1 MEIPHTTRVNSM
13 PSDKKQG
20 SVSLPALHAAVT
32 KEELLLLNKAAKKAA
47 LSGNREL
54 TEEYRKKGVSLDIIG
69 RAVGLSGNWDYAEYL
84 LEQNPQSLTLATE
97 LAIGFR
103 MIKDSTSV
111 NKLKLLGANMAIVL
125 SETDSFLP
133 KHVPAV
139 VKLTGGVSKNTPTPQ
154 VTTEKR
160 KTPDSVIIS
169 PASNTPSSQARKDE
183 ISEKITKTKTSLP
196 EIKHVQ
202 ARPNTFFKPKK
213 NQVLDDSSNDSFK
226 LDSD

>member
-84 LEQNPQSLTLATE
+84 LEQNPQSLTLATGIIIN
-97 LAIGFR
+97 LF
-103 MIKDSTSV
+103 SC
-111 NKLKLLGANMAIVL
+111 LLGLKSVCQYSYN
-125 SETDSFLP
+125 P
-133 KHVPAV
+133 KSSNVSSSRNPS
-139 VKLTGGVSKNTPTPQ
+139 VSK
-154 VTTEKR
+154 
-160 KTPDSVIIS
+160 
-169 PASNTPSSQARKDE
+169 
-183 ISEKITKTKTSLP
+183 
-196 EIKHVQ
+196 
-202 ARPNTFFKPKK
+202 
-213 NQVLDDSSNDSFK
+213 
-226 LDSD
+226 